1 MKAQNYQG
9 SQCDSVC
16 FDCSNVQDLLGI
28 TPPDR
33 NDAPILEHAV
43 ADSSGELCASL
54 VKLGELEHAGCD
66 WL

>member
-33 NDAPILEHAV
+33 KDAPARAV
-43 ADSSGELCASL
+43 ADSSGDCVRLL
-54 VKLGELEHAGCD
+54 
-66 WL
+66 